1 MKKTLTE
8 QNMKFRQTDRKKR
21 LLIGGVI
28 ALVLAITPFLFYLYQ
43 YAPDNSP
50 TWDTKLFT
58 INSKGFSSA
67 QSYVHALF
75 TKITLVTITGLWFIS
90 SRDWWRWSILIPFIM
105 FLFQLIGIVNY
116 AHKYIDEFDFWYSL
130 PIVIPTVLTLIWIG
144 YEINKTIGD
153 IDLREELEEELEQY
167 ETDTT

>member
-1 MKKTLTE
+1 MKKVLTK
-8 QNMKFRQTDRKKR
+8 QNTKFRQTDRKKR

-28 ALVLAITPFLFYLYQ
+28 ALLLAITPFLFYLYQ

-58 INSKGFSSA
+58 INSKGFASA

-75 TKITLVTITGLWFIS
+75 TKIIFVVITALWFVT
-90 SRDWWRWSILIPFIM
+90 SRDWWKWAILIPLIM
-105 FLFQLIGIVNY
+105 FMFQLLGVINY
-116 AHKYIDEFDFWYSL
+116 NIQYIDEFDFWYAL
-130 PIVIPTVLTLIWIG
+130 PVIIPTVLTLIWIG
-144 YEINKTIGD
+144 NEINKTIGD

-167 ETDTT
+167 DYD